1 MAGSGTRV
9 VGRAPRGWA
18 HDERGSVLI
27 FTAAALA
34 ALVGAVALS
43 VDIGN
48 LSYNKRN
55 LQTIADAAAMDAR
68 FALNQGASSCA
79 QAVTLADQSALNNN
93 FDPTASGNSLT
104 VTLGTT
110 NVVSDTVTLGTTKEI
125 IQHDHFVPDPAS
137 CTVPGADPA
146 QAAATAVQV
155 QTTGNVAFFFAPGS
169 VTPAATAVWTGG
181 PAETG
186 VSIGTTL
193 ASFNTANS
201 ALLNPLFSGLLGGS
215 VDLTAV
221 GYQGLAGA
229 NVTLGQLAA
238 ALNIGSV
245 SQLLTTQITY
255 GQLLTAEAKALGTGP
270 QGATVTAEIA
280 ALNGLVATA
289 AGGSFPTTFS
299 IGQLINVADPG
310 AGSAADISSNVLGLI
325 TAGAEIAQGTGANA
339 KAINIPNVDLG
350 LAGLTTTN
358 VSASVIQPPQMA
370 YGPVGTSATTSQVQ
384 VALTMTVDVPLV
396 ATVTIPLTVTAAS
409 GTATIAQI
417 TCPGSTP
424 PEFSVD
430 TQALTLNL
438 GTQANPL
445 VIAPL
450 DSLLGNISAYGPIG
464 VGSYGPALLSGN
476 TTPPPYPEQI
486 PGQPTQVVSLSQ
498 LQGLTV
504 EGVGLLGGV
513 GGLLAPVV
521 GAVLPALVQPLD
533 TVVVSLVDPIL
544 GALGAGIDSGFV
556 GNPGPTICGTTSGFL
571 Y

>member
-1 MAGSGTRV
+1 MAWPGIRV
-9 VGRAPRGWA
+9 VGPPRRPRAG
-18 HDERGSVLI
+18 DERGSVLV
-27 FTAAALA
+27 FTAVSLVVLLGAA
-34 ALVGAVALS
+34 ALS

-48 LSYNKRN
+48 LSFTKRN
-55 LQTIADAAAMDAR
+55 LQSIADAAAMDAR
-68 FALNQGASSCA
+68 FALDQGANSCA
-79 QAVTLADQSALNNN
+79 QAVALADQSAANNN
-93 FDPTASGNSLT
+93 FDLAMSGNTLT
-104 VTLGTT
+104 VTLGSTGVVN
-110 NVVSDTVTLGTTKEI
+110 NVET
-125 IQHDHFVPDPAS
+125 FVPDPAT
-137 CTVPGADPA
+137 CTVPGADTA

-155 QTTGNVAFFFAPGS
+155 QTTGNVAYFFAPVVSGIAS
-169 VTPAATAVWTGG
+169 GTPSATAFWTGG

-201 ALLNPLFSGLLGGS
+201 ALLDPLFSGLLGGN

-221 GYQGLAGA
+221 GYQGLTGA
-229 NVTLGQLAA
+229 HVTLGQLAA

-245 SQLLTTQITY
+245 SQLLTTQITF
-255 GQLLTAEAKALGTGP
+255 GQLLTAEAYALGTGP

-280 ALNGLVATA
+280 ALNGLVGTATSS
-289 AGGSFPTTFS
+289 SFPTTFS
-299 IGQLINVADPG
+299 LGQLINVADPG
-310 AGSAADISSNVLGLI
+310 AASAADVSSNVLGLI
-325 TAGAEIAQGTGANA
+325 TAGAEIAEGTGANA
-339 KAINIPNVDLG
+339 KAINIPNVSLG

-358 VSASVIQPPQMA
+358 VTASVIQAPQVA

-409 GTATIAQI
+409 GRATIAQI
-417 TCPGSTP
+417 TCPGTTP
-424 PEFSVD
+424 PEFSVN

-438 GTQANPL
+438 GTQTNPL

-450 DSLLGNISAYGPIG
+450 DSSLGNISAYGPIG
-464 VGSYGPALLSGN
+464 VGSYGPVLLPG
-476 TTPPPYPEQI
+476 PYPEQI

-504 EGVGLLGGV
+504 EGGGLLGGV

-556 GNPGPTICGTTSGFL
+556 GNPGPTICGTASGSL